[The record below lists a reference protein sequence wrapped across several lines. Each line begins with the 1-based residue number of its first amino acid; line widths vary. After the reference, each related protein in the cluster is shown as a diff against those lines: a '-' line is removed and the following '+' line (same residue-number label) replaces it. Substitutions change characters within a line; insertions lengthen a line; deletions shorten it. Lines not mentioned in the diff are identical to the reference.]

1 MEGKLAK
8 LQTLAQKDKSQA
20 YTSVLFEALAQT
32 DPSAV
37 AQDVHTLVNVVLT
50 QDHVGLVVGRQ
61 VLAELVKNLKEGVV
75 KDNELRKQIIKD
87 TLAVAQPRLVSYE
100 EQVCPLQLLSSLYNV
115 LNYVN
120 LNFRLIH

>member
-20 YTSVLFEALAQT
+20 YTSLLLEALAQP
-32 DPSAV
+32 DPAAV
-37 AQDVHTLVNVVLT
+37 ARDVHTLVNVVLT

-61 VLAELVKNLKEGVV
+61 VLAELVKNLKEGAV
-75 KDNELRKQIIKD
+75 KDNELRKQLIKD

-100 EQVCPLQLLSSLYNV
+100 EQVCLRLYERTLLIMINKLSRST
-115 LNYVN
+115 
-120 LNFRLIH
+120 F